1 MAIWNILL
9 GFVKFYGHLEHFVI
23 ILYSFP
29 TFGIMYLEKSGNPVS
44 WPSNASDAAV
54 EINNLENEIRRIDCL
69 PPNVSMGEMHRVT
82 RWVCEKNRPKCG
94 PTHFLPK
101 SMHELNRGIK

>member
-69 PPNVSMGEMHRVT
+69 PPNVSMGAQMGLRKKIAQNVAQPIFCQNQCMNLTVE
-82 RWVCEKNRPKCG
+82 
-94 PTHFLPK
+94 
-101 SMHELNRGIK
+101 